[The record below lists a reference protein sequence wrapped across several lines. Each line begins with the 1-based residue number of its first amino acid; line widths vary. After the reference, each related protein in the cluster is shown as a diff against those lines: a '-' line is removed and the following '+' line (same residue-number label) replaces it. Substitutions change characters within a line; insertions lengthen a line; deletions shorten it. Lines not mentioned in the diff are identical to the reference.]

1 MGKFNIK
8 QIMQNQIDITKISDL
23 ELMKISIELSSQL
36 QQVSNNY
43 KIVIDEFNKREQLTK
58 SEETPKE
65 N

>member
-1 MGKFNIK
+1 
-8 QIMQNQIDITKISDL
+8 MQNQIDITKISDL

-43 KIVIDEFNKREQLTK
+43 KIVIDEFNKRDQLTK
-58 SEETPKE
+58 AEETPKE

>member
-43 KIVIDEFNKREQLTK
+43 KMVIDEFNKREQAEK
-58 SEETPKE
+58 VDTPIIKD
-65 N
+65 

>member
-23 ELMKISIELSSQL
+23 ELMKISIELSTQL

-43 KIVIDEFNKREQLTK
+43 KMVIDEFNKREQLTK
-58 SEETPKE
+58 AEETPKE